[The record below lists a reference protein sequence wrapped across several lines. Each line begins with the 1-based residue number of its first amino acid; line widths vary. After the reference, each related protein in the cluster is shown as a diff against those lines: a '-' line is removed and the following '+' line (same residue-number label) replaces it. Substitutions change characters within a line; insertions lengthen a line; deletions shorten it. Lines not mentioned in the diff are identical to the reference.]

1 MDITVMVSWLSGAQ
15 VPFTSEYNH
24 YINFLLSSCYWPL
37 LFEFVWIGW
46 CWAWTNKRLR
56 YDYRLRPAMW
66 LSNAQLLNQEAFI
79 SQSAAQ
85 REGRN
90 VSHNLQLPI
99 PTDCNSAAIS
109 QFVHWTHKKTRD
121 FPLVLHEEIPHEP
134 RHYEDFYLYFFDISN
149 GKVVGLIPQEHVN
162 WLTNLC
168 YLFYNVRKHLPNAQ
182 MYSW

>member
-46 CWAWTNKRLR
+46 CLAWTNKRLH

-109 QFVHWTHKKTRD
+109 QFVHWTHKKD
-121 FPLVLHEEIPHEP
+121 KGFPFGTTWGNYTWAKALCRWNFNSRRFIC
-134 RHYEDFYLYFFDISN
+134 IS
-149 GKVVGLIPQEHVN
+149 
-162 WLTNLC
+162 LTLAMAR
-168 YLFYNVRKHLPNAQ
+168 LDSPWTH
-182 MYSW
+182 

>member
-1 MDITVMVSWLSGAQ
+1 MDITVMVSWVSAAQ

-85 REGRN
+85 CEGRN

-99 PTDCNSAAIS
+99 STDCNSAAIS
-109 QFVHWTHKKTRD
+109 QFVHWTHKKRRGISLWYYMRKFHTRKD
-121 FPLVLHEEIPHEP
+121 ITGEI
-134 RHYEDFYLYFFDISN
+134 
-149 GKVVGLIPQEHVN
+149 LIALKRFLSVSALSSVFLWH
-162 WLTNLC
+162 
-168 YLFYNVRKHLPNAQ
+168 
-182 MYSW
+182 